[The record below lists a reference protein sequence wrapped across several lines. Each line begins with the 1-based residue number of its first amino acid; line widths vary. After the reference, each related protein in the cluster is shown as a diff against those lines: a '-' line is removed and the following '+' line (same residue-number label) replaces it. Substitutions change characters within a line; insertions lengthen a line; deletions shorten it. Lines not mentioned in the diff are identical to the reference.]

1 VLAQCSHFYCLCYAS
16 SSSSSGGGGECTTSS
31 SILIVVSAYALED
44 KHRLG
49 GASDTFGQATSG
61 SADR

>member
-1 VLAQCSHFYCLCYAS
+1 MVTSIVCVTLAVVAVV
-16 SSSSSGGGGECTTSS
+16 GGGECTTSS

-49 GASDTFGQATSG
+49 GASDTFGQATFG